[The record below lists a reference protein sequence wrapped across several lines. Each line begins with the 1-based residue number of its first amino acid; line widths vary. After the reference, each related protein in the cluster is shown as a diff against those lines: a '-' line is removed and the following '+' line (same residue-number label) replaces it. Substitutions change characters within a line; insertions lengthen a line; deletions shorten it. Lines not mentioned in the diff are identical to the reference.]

1 MRALKNCKTVAKAIN
16 SGTPSLSS
24 LVRTMGDKK
33 VEAYIKIWLIDLNE
47 TLGLKT
53 PLKEHQI
60 DTIAFY
66 IVDKY
71 RNLNIADINLIFNI
85 VKLGEYKGVYDRVTI
100 PTVMGWFKQYF
111 DDRCNT
117 AAEQSYQN
125 HVQHKTAFSDVSRSS
140 ETTMRDQMANLKAN
154 YEKEKSL
161 EETKK
166 RIAKAQKKYNKENSK
181 K

>member
-1 MRALKNCKTVAKAIN
+1 MRGLKSCRTVAKAIS
-16 SGTPSLSS
+16 SGMPSLSI

-33 VEAYIKIWLIDLNE
+33 VEAYIKLWLIDLNE

-71 RNLNIADINLIFNI
+71 RNLNIADINLIFNNA
-85 VKLGEYKGVYDRVTI
+85 KLGEYKGVYDRVTI

-117 AAEQSYQN
+117 AAEISYQE
-125 HVQHKTAFSDVSRSS
+125 HVQHKSAFANFQRNS
-140 ETTMRDQMANLKAN
+140 EERAESFKKAREWYGMEQTKQRIEEAKEELKN
-154 YEKEKSL
+154 KKSEK
-161 EETKK
+161 
-166 RIAKAQKKYNKENSK
+166 
-181 K
+181 

>member
-16 SGTPSLSS
+16 SGTPSLSF

-71 RNLNIADINLIFNI
+71 RNLNIADINLIFNNA
-85 VKLGEYKGVYDRVTI
+85 KLGEYKGVYDRVTI

-111 DDRCNT
+111 DDRIGT
-117 AAEQSYQN
+117 AAEQSYQE
-125 HVQHKTAFSDVSRSS
+125 HVQHKSAFSNFQRSS
-140 ETTMRDQMANLKAN
+140 EQRSESFKKAKDWYN
-154 YEKEKSL
+154 MEQTKQRIEDVKKEIKN
-161 EETKK
+161 KK
-166 RIAKAQKKYNKENSK
+166 AKK
-181 K
+181 